1 MSAKRRRRPPLLEV
15 ETGGEGKGSGD
26 GCFAVAL
33 LCSTAE
39 TVFTS
44 EVSALRMFTELCL
57 TMPTDREESQDFKGG
72 RAKL

>member
-1 MSAKRRRRPPLLEV
+1 MER
-15 ETGGEGKGSGD
+15 GGEGSGD

-57 TMPTDREESQDFKGG
+57 TMPTDREESQDFKGAAQSC
-72 RAKL
+72 RAIKEDGC